1 MVFDIFGDAWVRFV
15 SFDTVVW
22 GLIGL
27 CCATKFVPFVPSVPV
42 LEQGLFYKIEFSEWR
57 WGSVK

>member
-1 MVFDIFGDAWVRFV
+1 MVFDIFGDDWVRFV

-22 GLIGL
+22 GLIGF

-42 LEQGLFYKIEFSEWR
+42 LEQGLFYKIEFSEW
-57 WGSVK
+57 